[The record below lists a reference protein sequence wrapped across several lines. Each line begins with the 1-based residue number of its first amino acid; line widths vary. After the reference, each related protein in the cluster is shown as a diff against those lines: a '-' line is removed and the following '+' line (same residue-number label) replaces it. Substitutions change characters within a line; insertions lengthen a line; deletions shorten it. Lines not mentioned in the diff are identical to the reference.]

1 MTKLITLADI
11 QTLKPISAN
20 VNEVKQLNTYILEAQ
35 EFDLRPFLGDEFY
48 LALIADFEASP
59 SLSTY
64 GDLFNGVDYVY
75 NSDTYRNDGI
85 KPMLIYYAY
94 ARYLN
99 NAQAIITPN
108 GVVSKNFND
117 STPTSDKNVAKLVN
131 QAFSGG
137 KIYENRV
144 LDYLVRN
151 NEDYPLYKC
160 VNPSKRTGGLRIS
173 SIRK

>member
-1 MTKLITLADI
+1 MTRLITLADI
-11 QTLKPISAN
+11 QAYKPISAN
-20 VNEVKQLNTYILEAQ
+20 VNEVKQLNTYIQEAQ

-48 LALIADFEASP
+48 LALVADFEASP
-59 SLSTY
+59 SLATY

-85 KPMLIYYAY
+85 KVMLVYYAY

-99 NAQAIITPN
+99 NAQNIITPN
-108 GVVSKNFND
+108 GIVSKQNNS
-117 STPTSDKNVAKLVN
+117 STPTSDKSVARLVN

-144 LDYLVRN
+144 LDYLIRN
-151 NEDYPLYKC
+151 NSDYPLYKC
-160 VNPSKRTGGLRIS
+160 VKSTKRTGGLRIS
-173 SIRK
+173 SVRK

>member
-1 MTKLITLADI
+1 MTTTKLISLTDI
-11 QTLKPISAN
+11 QELKGISSN
-20 VNEVKQLNTYILEAQ
+20 VNIVKQLNPFIIEAQ
-35 EFDLRPFLGDEFY
+35 EMELRPFLGDEFY
-48 LALIADFEASP
+48 LALLADAPTFAN
-59 SLSTY
+59 Y
-64 GDLFNGVDYVY
+64 GDLFNGVDYTY
-75 NSDTYRNDGI
+75 NGHQYRNDGI

-151 NEDYPLYKC
+151 SEDYPLYKC
-160 VNPSKRTGGLRIS
+160 INSTKRTGGLRIS